1 MSRLNSLLLAPP
13 FHQRG
18 GGRQRFDHEANVT
31 SSWELQQVSL
41 EPEPEPVLLLALVE
55 PVPQQVSLPLWLLA
69 SVPPWLCNQS
79 PLRQY

>member
-18 GGRQRFDHEANVT
+18 GAPTLPNFT
-31 SSWELQQVSL
+31 SSLGLQQVSL
-41 EPEPEPVLLLALVE
+41 ELELEPEPVLLLALVE
-55 PVPQQVSLPLWLLA
+55 LVPQQVSLPLWLLA

>member
-18 GGRQRFDHEANVT
+18 GRQRFDNMKQIVT

-41 EPEPEPVLLLALVE
+41 EPEPVLLQALVE
-55 PVPQQVSLPLWLLA
+55 PVPQQVSPPLWLLA
-69 SVPPWLCNQS
+69 SVPPWLCTQS

>member
-13 FHQRG
+13 FHQK

-41 EPEPEPVLLLALVE
+41 EPEPVLLLALVE

-69 SVPPWLCNQS
+69 SVLPWLCNQS